1 MKSLIERVAQGLDGA
16 VRTVGALGVAALAGI
31 VAWVVFSRYVLG
43 QTPRWSEELPRLIL
57 VWVAFIGI
65 VSGFVRRSHF
75 KAGLVDMIL
84 PEGRLRN
91 MTHLVS
97 GLCTGIFLL
106 ILSVAGYKITLFTWH
121 HETTAMSLP
130 GGLFYLCLPIGAGL
144 SLIAL
149 ILRGGRP

>member
-1 MKSLIERVAQGLDGA
+1 MKAVIDRLAQGLDGA
-16 VRTVGALGVAALAGI
+16 VRTIGAIGVASLAGI
-31 VAWVVFSRYVLG
+31 VAWVVFSRYLLG

-57 VWVAFIGI
+57 VWVTFIGM

-75 KAGLVDMIL
+75 KAGILDMIL
-84 PEGRLRN
+84 PEGRARRA
-91 MTHLVS
+91 THLLAGICS
-97 GLCTGIFLL
+97 GVFLIVL
-106 ILSVAGYKITLFTWH
+106 LVTGYKITLFTWH

-130 GGLFYLCLPIGAGL
+130 GGLFYLCLPIGAAL